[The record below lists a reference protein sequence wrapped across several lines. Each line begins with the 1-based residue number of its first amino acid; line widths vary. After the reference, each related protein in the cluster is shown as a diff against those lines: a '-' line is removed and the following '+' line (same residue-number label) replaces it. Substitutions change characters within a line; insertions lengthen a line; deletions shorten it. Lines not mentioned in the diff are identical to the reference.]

1 MGIITSHVPRQGW
14 RSIIRV
20 CLGETKPSTTIATV
34 SITTAA
40 ARLATSLAVS
50 GITQQIDKGNWL
62 LFRTANGKE
71 VVVKL
76 TETALSGA
84 TSLTITPAESAI
96 ALAAAAQF
104 PPEIFDR
111 SSADYTA
118 SAATSDIS
126 TLNTGGFKQTVTTEI
141 SASIAA
147 PGFLHHSNPG
157 LKICHDAFSTQ
168 ETVWAM
174 LEYEA
179 PTADYSRGRIILGK
193 AVLADASISSAAA
206 DFVTA
211 DVELSISGSVEDTPP
226 TLAP

>member
-1 MGIITSHVPRQGW
+1 
-14 RSIIRV
+14 
-20 CLGETKPSTTIATV
+20 LGEIKPSTTIATV
-34 SITTAA
+34 TVTTAA

-62 LFRTANGKE
+62 LFRAVNGKE
-71 VVVKL
+71 IVVKL
-76 TETALSGA
+76 AETALSGA
-84 TSLTITPAESAI
+84 TTLVVTPVESAI
-96 ALAAAAQF
+96 AVAAAAQF

-111 SSADYTA
+111 SSVDYTA

-157 LKICHDAFSTQ
+157 LKICHEAFFAQ
-168 ETVWAM
+168 DTVWAM

-179 PTADYSRGRIILGK
+179 PSVDYSRGRIILGK
-193 AVLADASISSAAA
+193 AVLADASVSSAAA

-211 DVELSISGSVEDTPP
+211 DVELTISGAVEDTPP
-226 TLAP
+226 LLAP

>member
-1 MGIITSHVPRQGW
+1 MGTIASHVPRQGW

-34 SITTAA
+34 AVTTVA
-40 ARLATSLAVS
+40 ARLATSLTVS

-76 TETALSGA
+76 TATALSGA
-84 TSLTITPAESAI
+84 TELIIAPAESAI
-96 ALAAAAQF
+96 AATATAQF

-126 TLNTGGFKQTVTTEI
+126 TLNTGGFKQTVATEI

-157 LKICHDAFSTQ
+157 LKICHDAFSAM

-174 LEYEA
+174 LEYE
-179 PTADYSRGRIILGK
+179 PPSTDYTRGRIILGK
-193 AVLADASISSAAA
+193 AVLADASVSSAAA

-211 DVELSISGSVEDTPP
+211 DIELTISGAIEDTPP
-226 TLAP
+226 TLVP